1 MPSTDQASATSPSA
15 LSGAHLIAASQV
27 DAWIQGLHAA
37 GDLDGPSAQELQASF
52 SWRVT
57 RPIRAVRA
65 RERVALLRQ
74 QRRILFPRQARVKS
88 GVDHGRQ
95 AFEQRVRAVAPAL
108 LPHSSAAEL
117 RALPLERVLSE
128 LVQQVQGSGSK
139 AELWLLVIAVSG
151 CFPDQ
156 QMLFGLARDIVGV
169 SGSSAAQRILNHSA
183 VWTLRYHAQ
192 LRTIRLVSTE
202 PVVFTDQTAKFGF
215 NSGIQRVTRQT
226 VSRWAGRERF
236 QLAALTDDGAA
247 LRTLSSEESARVLDW
262 QGDDDRH
269 RDDEKAEP
277 DETAAELVV
286 PWQTT
291 VFFPEV
297 PVGRGTDSL
306 AALTRFSPNRTVA
319 IGYDTIPVSSGH
331 LVHRGLSGLFV
342 SYLSTI
348 KYVDEILAISNAT
361 ASEFIGFSE
370 ALATQGLP
378 GFGVETLHLPI
389 EHIPADD
396 GEPPAEASLPV
407 VLSVGSNEPRK
418 NQLAVIFASE
428 ILWREGLEFSLVLLG
443 GRGDR
448 LYTDI
453 PDAVAALRDQGRQI
467 ELRRDVDEHALAA
480 AYRRARFSVFISL
493 QEGYGLPIAESLAVG
508 TPALATEYGSTA
520 EIAAGGGCVT
530 ADPRDD
536 RSIVDGMR
544 ALLTDD
550 ALLER
555 LHGEIEA
562 RDDSTWEAYSADVW
576 KVVSAP
582 ASQAGAAQKPTGT
595 QK

>member
-1 MPSTDQASATSPSA
+1 MRTTDQASAPSPSV
-15 LSGAHLIAASQV
+15 LSGAHYLASPQV
-27 DAWIQGLHAA
+27 DAWIAGLHSA
-37 GDLDGPSAQELQASF
+37 GEPDGPTAQELQSSF

-65 RERVALLRQ
+65 RERVALLK
-74 QRRILFPRQARVKS
+74 QRRLRFPPQPRTRSDGDRARV
-88 GVDHGRQ
+88 
-95 AFEQRVRAVAPAL
+95 ALEQRVRAVAPAL
-108 LPHSSAAEL
+108 LPSVGTAEL
-117 RALPLERVLSE
+117 AALPLERLLSE
-128 LVQQVQGSGSK
+128 LVQQVQSSGAK

-156 QMLFGLARDIVGV
+156 QMLFGLARDMVGV
-169 SGSSAAQRILNHSA
+169 TGASAAQRILNHSA
-183 VWTLRYHAQ
+183 VWTIRYHAQ
-192 LRTIRLVSTE
+192 LRTLRLVTDV

-226 VSRWAGRERF
+226 VSRWAGREEF
-236 QLAALTDDGAA
+236 QLAALTDDGAG
-247 LRTLSSEESARVLDW
+247 LRTLSLEEQGRVLDW
-262 QGDDDRH
+262 QGDDDRDRD
-269 RDDEKAEP
+269 RDDRAEP
-277 DETAAELVV
+277 DESDAELVV

-291 VFFPEV
+291 FFIPEV
-297 PVGRGTDSL
+297 PVGRGTDAL
-306 AALTRFSPNRTVA
+306 AALTRFSRNRTVA

-348 KYVDEILAISNAT
+348 KYIDEIVAISNST
-361 ASEFIGFSE
+361 ASEFVGFSE

-378 GFGVETLHLPI
+378 GFDVTTVHLPI

-396 GEPPAEASLPV
+396 GEPPVEPSLPV

-443 GRGDR
+443 GRGDK

-508 TPALATEYGSTA
+508 TPALATSYGSTA

-536 RSIVDGMR
+536 RSVADGMR

-550 ALLER
+550 ALLDR
-555 LHGEIEA
+555 LKAEIES
-562 RDDSTWEAYSADVW
+562 RDDSTWEAYSDSLW
-576 KVVSAP
+576 SIVSP
-582 ASQAGAAQKPTGT
+582 AGARS
-595 QK
+595 